1 MGGGVTR
8 ETGGMSRTVSLP
20 STAAVDAALEVA
32 SAYHSPAM
40 LNHCIR
46 SYLWATARGE
56 QLGLEVD
63 EELLAVAALL
73 HDIGLVPEFDNHR
86 LEFEHA
92 GGHVARVFAAGAG
105 WGPARRERVGDVIV
119 RHMWNEVD
127 PAVDAEG
134 HLLCVATGL
143 DISGRD
149 SELWPA
155 SLRTAVLERYPRSS
169 LRDEFVGC
177 LREQASRKPSGAAAD
192 ALASG
197 IDERMSRN
205 PLEPH
210 HP

>member
-1 MGGGVTR
+1 LGQTRGVPDDL
-8 ETGGMSRTVSLP
+8 SLP
-20 STAAVDAALEVA
+20 STPAVAAALEVA
-32 SAYHSPAM
+32 TAYHSPAM
-40 LNHCIR
+40 RAHCIR
-46 SYLWATARGE
+46 SYLWASARGR

-86 LEFEHA
+86 LEFEYA
-92 GGHVARVFAAGAG
+92 GGHVARVFATAAG
-105 WGPARRERVGDVIV
+105 WDAARRERAADIIV
-119 RHMWNEVD
+119 RHMWDEVD

-149 SELWPA
+149 SDLWPE
-155 SLRTAVLERYPRSS
+155 SLRTAAVARYPRTT

-197 IDERMSRN
+197 IDGRMAKN
-205 PLEPH
+205 PLG
-210 HP
+210 

>member
-1 MGGGVTR
+1 MGGAVLR
-8 ETGGMSRTVSLP
+8 ETEIMPHTVSLP
-20 STAAVDAALEVA
+20 STSAVDAALEVA
-32 SAYHSPAM
+32 TVYHSPAM

-56 QLGLEVD
+56 QLGLDVD

-86 LEFEHA
+86 LEFEYA
-92 GGHVARVFAAGAG
+92 GGHVARVFATAAG
-105 WGPARRERVGDVIV
+105 WDPDHRDRAAEIIV

-127 PAVDAEG
+127 PAFDAEG

-149 SELWPA
+149 SELWPEE
-155 SLRTAVLERYPRSS
+155 LRDAVMARYPRLELRAEFLDC
-169 LRDEFVGC
+169 LRD
-177 LREQASRKPSGAAAD
+177 QASRKPSGAAAE
-192 ALASG
+192 AVTSG

-205 PLEPH
+205 PLEPG